1 MPAPITNTTDPS
13 QIAHCAKRLAN
24 YSIVANRPACS
35 SRLPIHWLSPRPPD
49 IPAAAGHSAMQD
61 FPGRCQRP
69 PLGRRRYL
77 FGGGRQTVGRSPA
90 TRGRLLSRPGSALWS
105 AGRPALD
112 VVGGGC
118 RRPSRASLR
127 CLATSVRKKAV
138 RRRFRSRVQT
148 EPSRRWPVSA
158 LPGVTAV
165 LESPRPQAVRPR
177 RFRRRPRR
185 WPTHPRRCR

>member
-35 SRLPIHWLSPRPPD
+35 SRLPIHWLSTRPPD

-69 PLGRRRYL
+69 PLARRRYL

-90 TRGRLLSRPGSALWS
+90 TVADCWPGPVGALVGRASSSRRGR
-105 AGRPALD
+105 
-112 VVGGGC
+112 GGC
-118 RRPSRASLR
+118 RRSSRASLR

-185 WPTHPRRCR
+185 WPTLPRRCR